1 MNAATFHCLQQGQQP
16 PGANA
21 GGHGYYDG
29 NVDDDDDESGSE
41 DDVID
46 VLSADHCTGE
56 HSYTMQMPASMRLEE
71 ERRASESPE
80 LEAARRLVDWLG
92 SPACRK
98 YSAPFLEPMEAE
110 QRAAYSRVVRQPMCL
125 SRVRASLDARAYSGI
140 TEVVRDLR
148 LILENCYRFFGPQH
162 HLTKKALKLETVLEQ
177 KLALL
182 PRELREKTTLEATTL
197 ENRDLG
203 AQRAGRRARLTS
215 QLPTGG
221 ESSALLQ
228 LVKAEKAAQ
237 AREERLKLREERRV
251 EKEVA
256 QQAAIDWEQ
265 ATFGPGLARL
275 AQRWEVPQV
284 SQFLRLSQE
293 PLQLPE
299 ASTAELE
306 RSLLMPEKSSLL
318 ALLMTCLLVAPQQR
332 PRSLLQHPMPYRVWN
347 DRLRN
352 RLQNWYRTFLGSQHS
367 FHKVFEAH
375 GLEEQFFAVMGDTD
389 PMESKDFHELD
400 LVQRLWL
407 LKGLCDHKMGQH
419 RRVQEWM
426 AEQEADTLR
435 EACLGEDRLGRRYL
449 HFPCLAEPRLYRT
462 APLPPP
468 PPPSPPPPPPPEE
481 KEKAPATKATRNKS
495 KKKGRPVR
503 SSSRKSSRHHRKAK
517 PPVEEEEQE
526 EVKVKEEPVDPPQ
539 EEEEG
544 AAAAEATAA
553 AAPVEEE
560 EKPEFETV
568 ATSVAGLRALIASLE
583 EEGADRKPGKPGV
596 AEEQQLL
603 EQLRA
608 LLVEWEPQEGRFQ
621 QADAALRTR
630 LHREWHQPDTHDTN
644 DAEDA
649 LDSWTMH
656 YKDEIDDEQSSSDES
671 QEEEEEEVGEVED
684 KDNAEDMQEDGRDSE
699 GWRVLRKRKIALPNG
714 LTDCAEDDGMPA
726 KDAAT
731 SQSQPC
737 SQSSV
742 PAASFGQ
749 PATWA
754 TAKRPEP
761 HVPRELAGRPGVPH
775 ILARSAAATLPTLAT
790 PNATSRSKSSAG
802 TAAPLPTVAMPNT
815 AAWNKPSASPAATL
829 PTVAAP
835 SAKACYQPFASRAA
849 TPPTVAAPSTAVW
862 SQPFAKMKT
871 YADYSRRSPK
881 VRSLLEAGITTFPD
895 RQHESSPKPVV
906 LPAAL
911 LPPVASPIVQEPE
924 IVPQAETRR
933 QEEAPQELPGL
944 PAASGDELPGVPSL
958 PVASNDALQAAAPSS
973 LPVAGEDGAAVAV
986 ANDAVMEDICEQQP
1000 AQKSVLV
1007 PAVDNSGQEILL
1019 HVEYTSVDEAS
1030 LGNNL
1035 QSLALP
1041 TVPPMVQ
1048 NFPTVTTSS
1057 MQSVPSALPPPM
1069 QSFPVAPPSLAQSV
1083 VTTAVQ
1089 DLAVAQSVAQSI
1101 PAAPSSTELHE
1112 LPATSSGMHPGVVH
1126 TNRRLTAAARRVPPW
1141 WRHSNTPAATRV
1153 KEVPPLAPITTPHK
1167 IFKSR
1172 NTASMAK
1179 QFCPGVESSPDTV
1192 ADGVHVAA
1200 TTSSDV
1206 LVSSQQQ
1213 FVGSNGS
1220 QQLVFMMPPSSP
1232 KPQMVLQ
1239 QPEAQV
1245 MSQELLNQLLPMA
1258 APADD
1263 PQTAMLLQTTA
1274 MQNAMQTTPLLLL
1287 TSDGRLLQ
1295 VVQQPS

>member
-1 MNAATFHCLQQGQQP
+1 MNAATFHCLQQGQP
-16 PGANA
+16 AA
-21 GGHGYYDG
+21 DGYYG
-29 NVDDDDDESGSE
+29 GSVDDDEDSGSE

-92 SPACRK
+92 STACRK

-110 QRAAYSRVVRQPMCL
+110 QRAAYARVVRQPMCL
-125 SRVRASLDARAYSGI
+125 SRVRAGLDARSYAGI

-256 QQAAIDWEQ
+256 HQAAIDWEQ
-265 ATFGPGLARL
+265 ATFGSGLARL
-275 AQRWEVPQV
+275 ASHWEVPQV
-284 SQFLRLSQE
+284 CQFLRLSQE

-299 ASTAELE
+299 TSIAELE

-332 PRSLLQHPMPYRVWN
+332 PKSLLQHPMPYRVWN

-367 FHKVFEAH
+367 FLKVFEAH

-389 PMESKDFHELD
+389 PMETKDFHELD

-407 LKGLCDHKMGQH
+407 LKGLCDHKLGQH

-426 AEQEADTLR
+426 AEQEADSLR
-435 EACLGEDRLGRRYL
+435 EVCLGEDCLGRRYL

-462 APLPPP
+462 APPPP
-468 PPPSPPPPPPPEE
+468 PPPIVKEE
-481 KEKAPATKATRNKS
+481 GEGHKAPPATKTTRNKS
-495 KKKGRPVR
+495 KKKSRPVR

-517 PPVEEEEQE
+517 PPVEEEEE
-526 EVKVKEEPVDPPQ
+526 KVEVKKEV
-539 EEEEG
+539 EEAEEAEG
-544 AAAAEATAA
+544 AKPLKEG
-553 AAPVEEE
+553 EE

-568 ATSVAGLRALIASLE
+568 ATSVADLRALVASLQEEGPNRKANKAGVAVE
-583 EEGADRKPGKPGV
+583 EER
-596 AEEQQLL
+596 LL
-603 EQLRA
+603 EQLQA
-608 LLVEWEPQEGRFQ
+608 LLAEWEPQEGRFQ

-644 DAEDA
+644 DGEDA

-656 YKDEIDDEQSSSDES
+656 YRDELDDDQSSSDES
-671 QEEEEEEVGEVED
+671 QEEEEEEEGEGEGEGED
-684 KDNAEDMQEDGRDSE
+684 KDNTEDVQEDSRDNE

-714 LTDCAEDDGMPA
+714 LTDGTEDDGVPA
-726 KDAAT
+726 KEVAMSHSS
-731 SQSQPC
+731 SQSLGQPC
-737 SQSSV
+737 SQPSIPPSSL
-742 PAASFGQ
+742 GQ
-749 PATWA
+749 PSTSSWA
-754 TAKRPEP
+754 AARRSEP
-761 HVPRELAGRPGVPH
+761 AVPRELAGRAGVPH
-775 ILARSAAATLPTLAT
+775 ILARSAAATLPTAAT
-790 PNATSRSKSSAG
+790 PNTMARSKAFTATAPATQATPSA
-802 TAAPLPTVAMPNT
+802 TVRSKPFSTPVRATVAT
-815 AAWNKPSASPAATL
+815 TSATAWNQPFASMAASL

-835 SAKACYQPFASRAA
+835 SA
-849 TPPTVAAPSTAVW
+849 AVW
-862 SQPFAKMKT
+862 SQPFAKNPLARMRT
-871 YADYSRRSPK
+871 YADHPRRPPK

-895 RQHESSPKPVV
+895 RQTTTVHEASPNPATS
-906 LPAAL
+906 PAAPP
-911 LPPVASPIVQEPE
+911 PPVALPVKQEPE
-924 IVPQAETRR
+924 ILPQAETQP
-933 QEEAPQELPGL
+933 QEDLLQELPSSV
-944 PAASGDELPGVPSL
+944 PMEDDDELPGEQNLPAAGNDALQVAPSL
-958 PVASNDALQAAAPSS
+958 PVAGDDQGVPAVTGDAI
-973 LPVAGEDGAAVAV
+973 
-986 ANDAVMEDICEQQP
+986 MENSYEQQP

-1035 QSLALP
+1035 QSLPLP
-1041 TVPPMVQ
+1041 TMPPMVQ
-1048 NFPTVTTSS
+1048 NFPVVTTSS
-1057 MQSVPSALPPPM
+1057 IQSVASALPTVQSFSVAPSSLAQNVMTTVVQDLLVAPSVVQSVPAT
-1069 QSFPVAPPSLAQSV
+1069 PSLSAGY
-1083 VTTAVQ
+1083 Q
-1089 DLAVAQSVAQSI
+1089 DFSAS
-1101 PAAPSSTELHE
+1101 SSTLH
-1112 LPATSSGMHPGVVH
+1112 TSVPSTVPVMQNNKRPS
-1126 TNRRLTAAARRVPPW
+1126 ARRGHPW
-1141 WRHSNTPAATRV
+1141 WRHSTSPTTSRV
-1153 KEVPPLAPITTPHK
+1153 KEVPPLAPITAPHK

-1172 NTASMAK
+1172 NTGSVATL
-1179 QFCPGVESSPDTV
+1179 ESVT
-1192 ADGVHVAA
+1192 DGVHVTTT
-1200 TTSSDV
+1200 TTSEV
-1206 LVSSQQQ
+1206 LMSPQQQ

-1220 QQLVFMMPPSSP
+1220 QQLVFVMPPSSP
-1232 KPQMVLQ
+1232 KPQMMLQQ
-1239 QPEAQV
+1239 QPETQV
-1245 MSQELLNQLLPMA
+1245 VSQELLNQLLPVA
-1258 APADD
+1258 AAPPADD
-1263 PQTAMLLQTTA
+1263 PQAAMLLQTTTT
-1274 MQNAMQTTPLLLL
+1274 MQNAMQTPLLLL

>member
-1 MNAATFHCLQQGQQP
+1 MNAATFHCLQQGQP
-16 PGANA
+16 AA
-21 GGHGYYDG
+21 GGYYG
-29 NVDDDDDESGSE
+29 GAVDDDEDSGSE

-92 SPACRK
+92 SSACRK

-110 QRAAYSRVVRQPMCL
+110 QRAAYARVVRQPMCL
-125 SRVRASLDARAYSGI
+125 SRVRAGLDARSYAGI

-275 AQRWEVPQV
+275 ATRWEVPQV
-284 SQFLRLSQE
+284 CQFLRLSQE

-299 ASTAELE
+299 TSVSELE

-332 PRSLLQHPMPYRVWN
+332 PKSLLQHPMPYRVWN

-367 FHKVFEAH
+367 FLKVFEAH

-389 PMESKDFHELD
+389 PMETKDFHELD
-400 LVQRLWL
+400 LEQRLWL
-407 LKGLCDHKMGQH
+407 LKGLCDHKLGQH

-426 AEQEADTLR
+426 AEQEADSLR
-435 EACLGEDRLGRRYL
+435 EVCLGEDRLGRRYL
-449 HFPCLAEPRLYRT
+449 HFPCLAEPRLYRA

-468 PPPSPPPPPPPEE
+468 PPPPPPTIKEE
-481 KEKAPATKATRNKS
+481 EEGKAPATKATRNKS
-495 KKKGRPVR
+495 KKKSRPVR

-517 PPVEEEEQE
+517 PPVEEEEE
-526 EVKVKEEPVDPPQ
+526 KVEVKKEGVE
-539 EEEEG
+539 EEGEEEG
-544 AAAAEATAA
+544 ATRPVKEQQ
-553 AAPVEEE
+553 VEEE

-568 ATSVAGLRALIASLE
+568 ATSVASLRALITSLE
-583 EEGADRKPGKPGV
+583 EEGADRKTNKAGAG
-596 AEEQQLL
+596 AAGEQQQLL

-608 LLVEWEPQEGRFQ
+608 LLAEWEPQDGRFQ

-656 YKDEIDDEQSSSDES
+656 YKDELDDDQSSSDES
-671 QEEEEEEVGEVED
+671 QEEEEEEEGEGDGEG
-684 KDNAEDMQEDGRDSE
+684 KDNTEDVQEDSRDNE

-714 LTDCAEDDGMPA
+714 LTDCAEDDGVSA
-726 KDAAT
+726 KEAAM
-731 SQSQPC
+731 SQSSSQPC
-737 SQSSV
+737 SQPSVAPQQSTSS
-742 PAASFGQ
+742 S
-749 PATWA
+749 
-754 TAKRPEP
+754 KRPEP
-761 HVPRELAGRPGVPH
+761 AVPRELPGKASVPH
-775 ILARSAAATLPTLAT
+775 ILARSAAATLPTTATANTTARNKVLAAAVPPTLVAT
-790 PNATSRSKSSAG
+790 PSATTRNKPLTLAAMATPSATPWKQPFVS
-802 TAAPLPTVAMPNT
+802 TASTPATVAT
-815 AAWNKPSASPAATL
+815 PSGAVWA
-829 PTVAAP
+829 
-835 SAKACYQPFASRAA
+835 QPFANN
-849 TPPTVAAPSTAVW
+849 
-862 SQPFAKMKT
+862 QPFARLRT
-871 YADYSRRSPK
+871 YADHPRRSQK

-895 RQHESSPKPVV
+895 RQGAAATVHEAPPKPATS
-906 LPAAL
+906 PAAPP
-911 LPPVASPIVQEPE
+911 PPVALSVKQEAGD
-924 IVPQAETRR
+924 VLQAGTQR
-933 QEEAPQELPGL
+933 QEDAPQELPSL
-944 PAASGDELPGVPSL
+944 PMECDELPGVQDL
-958 PVASNDALQAAAPSS
+958 PPAVNDVLHAAPVVADDRGA
-973 LPVAGEDGAAVAV
+973 PAVAG
-986 ANDAVMEDICEQQP
+986 DAVMEDACEQQPP

-1035 QSLALP
+1035 QSLPLP

-1048 NFPTVTTSS
+1048 NFPAAPATTTSS
-1057 MQSVPSALPPPM
+1057 LQSVSSALPTMHSFPMQSVAA
-1069 QSFPVAPPSLAQSV
+1069 PV
-1083 VTTAVQ
+1083 VQ
-1089 DLAVAQSVAQSI
+1089 DLPVDPSVVQSI
-1101 PAAPSSTELHE
+1101 PPAAPSSSAGYQD
-1112 LPATSSGMHPGVVH
+1112 LPAATLSTAHTSVPSPVSVVQN
-1126 TNRRLTAAARRVPPW
+1126 NRRVPARRVPPW
-1141 WRHSNTPAATRV
+1141 WRHSSSPATSRM
-1153 KEVPPLAPITTPHK
+1153 KEVPPLAPITTPRK

-1172 NTASMAK
+1172 NTGSVAN
-1179 QFCPGVESSPDTV
+1179 QCFTGVESTPDAV
-1192 ADGVHVAA
+1192 ADAVHMAA
-1200 TTSSDV
+1200 TTSEM
-1206 LVSSQQQ
+1206 LVSPQQQ
-1213 FVGSNGS
+1213 FIGSNGS
-1220 QQLVFMMPPSSP
+1220 QQLVFVMPPSSP
-1232 KPQMVLQ
+1232 KPQMLLQQPQ

-1258 APADD
+1258 AAPPADD
-1263 PQTAMLLQTTA
+1263 QQTTMLLQTTTA